1 MSLCWL
7 APAQRRSLKK
17 LRMMLGDLRSSRDE
31 LEASEF
37 DRRWNRMMPRIS
49 ATLPSVITDTND
61 DEEAEMGDFSL
72 APPALSKHG
81 PTDVQTSVLPMVH
94 SLPGSGI
101 PAIVRPASFDSEFSS
116 ELNASLAAQAGSRQ
130 TSLRSLSTSPGNTP
144 DDLTLDDSFTAMTP
158 AFAFISNEQ
167 SLTATDLK
175 ASTNSSS
182 AFEMV
187 SYGKSGEAKVVESED
202 SIKADVNVNASSN
215 IPEIMPVSAHTSTPP
230 TEHAVDKET
239 AKDNFDSGE
248 EDWQCFGDL
257 STNQNVSNSSISA
270 ADESSVVMGKTDGDK
285 VSADVSSDAG
295 GSNNLEESEQ
305 TFSAVENGPDS
316 ESDVGKKEHPDS
328 KEGSF
333 CMLKVSVGEDES
345 PTKSLDIDSPVK
357 STTSSA
363 DWCLLSNH
371 TEHSREEELDAVSHV
386 TDPSLP
392 SDCVFVASD
401 KVASSE
407 SLPEEM
413 SNADVGSGDVQESV
427 SECSVMISKDATNDV
442 AEH

>member
-1 MSLCWL
+1 
-7 APAQRRSLKK
+7 
-17 LRMMLGDLRSSRDE
+17 
-31 LEASEF
+31 
-37 DRRWNRMMPRIS
+37 MPRIS

-101 PAIVRPASFDSEFSS
+101 PAIVRRRPASFDSEFSS

-144 DDLTLDDSFTAMTP
+144 DELTLDDSFTAMAP
-158 AFAFISNEQ
+158 PFAFISHDQ

-202 SIKADVNVNASSN
+202 SIKADVDVNASSN
-215 IPEIMPVSAHTSTPP
+215 IPEMMPVSAGTSSPP
-230 TEHAVDKET
+230 TEHAVDQET
-239 AKDNFDSGE
+239 AKDNVDSGE
-248 EDWQCFGDL
+248 EDCQCFGDL

-295 GSNNLEESEQ
+295 VSNDLEESEQ
-305 TFSAVENGPDS
+305 TSAVENGPDS
-316 ESDVGKKEHPDS
+316 ESDVGKKEQPDS

-333 CMLKVSVGEDES
+333 CMLKVSVGEDDS
-345 PTKSLDIDSPVK
+345 PTKSLDIESPVK

-392 SDCVFVASD
+392 SDCVFVASNR
-401 KVASSE
+401 VASSE
-407 SLPEEM
+407 GLPEEM
-413 SNADVGSGDVQESV
+413 SNADVGKDNVQESV
-427 SECSVMISKDATNDV
+427 SECSVMISKDATDDV
-442 AEH
+442 DEH

>member
-1 MSLCWL
+1 
-7 APAQRRSLKK
+7 
-17 LRMMLGDLRSSRDE
+17 MLLHLRSSRDE

-37 DRRWNRMMPRIS
+37 DRRWNRLMPRIS
-49 ATLPSVITDTND
+49 ASLPPVISDTND
-61 DEEAEMGDFSL
+61 DEEVEMGDFSL

-81 PTDVQTSVLPMVH
+81 PTDVQTSMLPMVH
-94 SLPGSGI
+94 SLPGPGF
-101 PAIVRPASFDSEFSS
+101 PAVRPASFDSEFSS

-144 DDLTLDDSFTAMTP
+144 DDLTLDDSFTAMSP
-158 AFAFISNEQ
+158 PFAFVSNEQ

-175 ASTNSSS
+175 ASTNVSS

-187 SYGKSGEAKVVESED
+187 SYGKSGEANVVESE
-202 SIKADVNVNASSN
+202 SRTEPDVDVNASSN
-215 IPEIMPVSAHTSTPP
+215 IPEMMPVSADTGTPP
-230 TEHAVDKET
+230 AEHAIDQET

-257 STNQNVSNSSISA
+257 STNQNMSNSSVSA
-270 ADESSVVMGKTDGDK
+270 ADENSVVMGKSDGDG
-285 VSADVSSDAG
+285 VSADVSNDVG
-295 GSNNLEESEQ
+295 GSNDLEEGEQ
-305 TFSAVENGPDS
+305 TFSAA
-316 ESDVGKKEHPDS
+316 ESDAGKKEQSDS

-333 CMLKVSVGEDES
+333 CMLKVSVDEDDS
-345 PTKSLDIDSPVK
+345 PTKSLDFESPAK

-392 SDCVFVASD
+392 GDCVLVENRG
-401 KVASSE
+401 KVATDE
-407 SLPEEM
+407 GLPEEL
-413 SNADVGSGDVQESV
+413 SNADDGSGNVQESM
-427 SECSVMISKDATNDV
+427 SECSVMINKDDG